1 MQPLFQYYTNMKYAK
16 IILIAVLVAVLSS
29 CGGKKESAEPEQ
41 INGMPAMKT
50 EGADSTAVRKLV
62 SDFMDQ
68 VIAKEFDMALGM
80 LSDTYAIDSVT
91 GEPMPLSQS
100 VADAYR
106 STFKEFNITDYT
118 IRQITFSDY
127 KDNEVRCEVVVDGA
141 IPTNWYF
148 KPIKCVGKW
157 YLGMRDTSRG
167 DRPMHMDD

>member
-1 MQPLFQYYTNMKYAK
+1 MKYSK
-16 IILIAVLVAVLSS
+16 IILVAVLVAVLSS
-29 CGGKKESAEPEQ
+29 CGGKKESTEPEQ

-50 EGADSTAVRKLV
+50 EGADSAAVRKLV
-62 SDFMDQ
+62 SDFMEQ

-91 GEPMPLSQS
+91 GEPMSLSQS

-127 KDNEVRCEVVVDGA
+127 KDNEVRCEVVIDGA